1 MHRPLAA
8 VLVSTWLTCRPFES
22 ANWTAPFRRFFYFS
36 PFCKNTNSFRRSEY
50 FVGSELSYSDL
61 LNNFALCEL
70 EAGQENVWSRDLV
83 RRYKKQN
90 NVSNVKHGLLS
101 PYRVGHVPPHNPVY
115 ICIVQESYK
124 SNRQPNNSKGNHL
137 SPISSFTRWG
147 PFSSCYFSYIM
158 PSQMSRAWWAPKPQ
172 KIH

>member
-1 MHRPLAA
+1 MPTFRVRKLNCTVSPVSDAHSARIRIPSD
-8 VLVSTWLTCRPFES
+8 VLSISLV
-22 ANWTAPFRRFFYFS
+22 AN
-36 PFCKNTNSFRRSEY
+36 C
-50 FVGSELSYSDL
+50 LYSDL
-61 LNNFALCEL
+61 LNNFALCDL
-70 EAGQENVWSRDLV
+70 EAGQENVWSRDRV
-83 RRYKKQN
+83 RRYKKNEHSRQQN

-115 ICIVQESYK
+115 ICIVQERYK

-158 PSQMSRAWWAPKPQ
+158 PSQMSRAWWAPKLQ